1 MRLFRFESI
10 AVDAIASKHE
20 LHIIGAVVQFAFRGR
35 PRWPNATRRGYLLHV
50 SGVAEGRYIYLAGAR
65 LIRFVGDPLSIR
77 RNMRKSLGKGRSE
90 KRLRP
95 SSIESESMRW
105 PYMVSSWT
113 TPIRQLLL
121 VTDSQE
127 RRLGWRGRAV
137 QPRCLPKL
145 EMHRARRLAWRKE
158 ACVGSTFEL
167 SCFPR
172 CVAPVK

>member
-1 MRLFRFESI
+1 MK
-10 AVDAIASKHE
+10 V
-20 LHIIGAVVQFAFRGR
+20 
-35 PRWPNATRRGYLLHV
+35 
-50 SGVAEGRYIYLAGAR
+50 
-65 LIRFVGDPLSIR
+65 
-77 RNMRKSLGKGRSE
+77 
-90 KRLRP
+90 
-95 SSIESESMRW
+95 ESENMRW

-127 RRLGWRGRAV
+127 RRLGWRDRAV

-145 EMHRARRLAWRKE
+145 ELHRARRLAWRKE

-172 CVAPVK
+172 CVAPGQINCAVQADAFRRLSQRAAGRASS